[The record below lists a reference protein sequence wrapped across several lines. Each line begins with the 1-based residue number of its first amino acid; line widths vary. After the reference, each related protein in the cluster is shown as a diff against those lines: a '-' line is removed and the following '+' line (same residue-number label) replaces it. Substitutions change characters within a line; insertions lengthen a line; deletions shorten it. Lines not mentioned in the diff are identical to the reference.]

1 MEHQFYEQDYL
12 VTLNK
17 LHLYAAESE
26 IRIATKND
34 QGVYINSKTFNVTT
48 PNSEFVVSNH
58 PQAVGNGSGFIDIK
72 ARGSDA
78 DIVLDANTGPTE
90 ASFLTVN
97 TKGILSAFGNPSM
110 PAFIRLDKDSV
121 NLGKGLMLP
130 GPTLGGKITLTDN
143 SVILQAGLSKLSIT
157 PAGIVIEC
165 GLPGVATRI
174 ELTNSSIVENVANLA
189 KSTLSAGGHV
199 LETPGSHLK
208 VAPANLEIKAP
219 VVQINA
225 DASLK
230 FSGPLIGI
238 QGDAIVD
245 LKAVLN
251 KVN

>member
-34 QGVYINSKTFNVTT
+34 KGVYINSKTFNVTT

-58 PQAVGNGSGFIDIK
+58 PQDVGTGSGFIDIK

-121 NLGKGLMLP
+121 NLGKGLMFP
-130 GPTLGGKITLTDN
+130 GLTLGGKITLTDN

-165 GLPGVATRI
+165 GLLGAKI
-174 ELTNSSIVENVANLA
+174 ELTAASIVETVANVT
-189 KSTLSAGGHV
+189 KHTLSAPGHA
-199 LETPGSHLK
+199 LETSGSHLK

-219 VVQINA
+219 IVHLNA
-225 DASLK
+225 DANLK

-251 KVN
+251 QVN